1 MKLKTRFSLVAILCG
16 IEMILLSTITMIGT
30 RIIQK
35 MQTFQYNELECQYGV
50 ADIINFL
57 NQGIFWSIDTTTINT
72 DWKTS
77 VISTNKKFRELQENP
92 ITKFFKGDVENNL
105 IDIQKTWLSIVAK
118 LNPINGHFKSIQDID
133 FTEEEISYSSRY
145 GIKAC
150 KERFPDSEAI
160 ESANQIVLI
169 IEIQMKDLI
178 KDGIK
183 LQGQMKIVNEEI
195 KEVVEHYST
204 LYRIV
209 VVIVGVIFFALMI
222 YSILLGTVKVINNIK
237 RVHDL
242 SKHLAQ
248 KDFTVELKP
257 QGSNE
262 MKTLMKNMNDM
273 VSEINSFFIVVK
285 KTAAK
290 AISSGYSINDS
301 SISTAAA
308 TNEINNN
315 IEKISNK
322 FEQINLSVAKTV
334 QAICEIDSQVKTL
347 VNDNNFQ
354 SSAIE
359 ESSSEISTMADE
371 LTGIKENAE
380 KRTQSTEE
388 MRGLVADSE
397 TKIHAT
403 SGILSEVMNM
413 LDEIGEVINI
423 IDGVTEQTNL
433 LSMNAA
439 IESAHAGE
447 FGKGFA
453 VVAEEIRSLAESTAE
468 NSKKINEAITNV
480 INKVTEANVSSCAAS
495 ESFAKISSHSEQVIS
510 SFKEISTGIE
520 SLNTK
525 TRTIATKT
533 EQTALTA
540 EKISK
545 YCENLATQQDAVSSE
560 INSISDLFSQA
571 LDGIREIRNGTEDI
585 VQRMAAVGEQSKESY
600 KNMTDLEN
608 VLEQFKTTS
617 DDSQE
622 LKEEIDN
629 SKIEN
634 IISPELQAQ
643 VAADF
648 NQENETSSS
657 EFDNLDLDNIEEY
670 SN

>member
-57 NQGIFWSIDTTTINT
+57 NQGLFWSIDTTTINT
-72 DWKTS
+72 DWKTR

-105 IDIQKTWLSIVAK
+105 INIQKTWQSIVAK

-262 MKTLMKNMNDM
+262 METLMKNMNDM

-334 QAICEIDSQVKTL
+334 QAISEIDSQVKTL

-453 VVAEEIRSLAESTAE
+453 VVAEEIRSLAESTSE

-480 INKVTEANVSSCAAS
+480 INKVTEANISSCAAS

-510 SFKEISTGIE
+510 SFKEISIGIE
-520 SLNTK
+520 NLNTK

-634 IISPELQAQ
+634 IISPELQVQ

-648 NQENETSSS
+648 NQKNETSSS

>member
-57 NQGIFWSIDTTTINT
+57 NQGLFWSIDTTTINT
-72 DWKTS
+72 DWKTR

-105 IDIQKTWLSIVAK
+105 INIQKTWQSIVAK

-262 MKTLMKNMNDM
+262 METLMKNMNDM

-334 QAICEIDSQVKTL
+334 QAISEIDSQVKTL

-453 VVAEEIRSLAESTAE
+453 VVAEEIRSLAESTSE

-480 INKVTEANVSSCAAS
+480 INKVTEANISSCAAS

-510 SFKEISTGIE
+510 SFKEISIGIE
-520 SLNTK
+520 NLNTK

-608 VLEQFKTTS
+608 ILEQFKTTS

-634 IISPELQAQ
+634 IISPELQVQ

-648 NQENETSSS
+648 NQKKRN
-657 EFDNLDLDNIEEY
+657 FFKRI
-670 SN
+670 

>member
-57 NQGIFWSIDTTTINT
+57 NQGLFWSIDTTTINT
-72 DWKTS
+72 DWKTR

-105 IDIQKTWLSIVAK
+105 IDIQKTWQSIVAK
-118 LNPINGHFKSIQDID
+118 LNPMNGHFKSIQDID

-262 MKTLMKNMNDM
+262 METLMKNMNDM

-334 QAICEIDSQVKTL
+334 QAISEIDSQVKTL

-453 VVAEEIRSLAESTAE
+453 VVAEEIRSLAESTSE

-480 INKVTEANVSSCAAS
+480 INKVTEANISSCAAS

-510 SFKEISTGIE
+510 SFKEISIGIE
-520 SLNTK
+520 NLNTK

-634 IISPELQAQ
+634 IISPELQVQ

>member
-35 MQTFQYNELECQYGV
+35 MQTFQYKELECQYGV

-57 NQGIFWSIDTTTINT
+57 NQGLFWSIDTTTINT
-72 DWKTS
+72 DWKTR

-105 IDIQKTWLSIVAK
+105 IDIQKTWQSIVAK
-118 LNPINGHFKSIQDID
+118 LNPMNGHFKSIQDID

-262 MKTLMKNMNDM
+262 METLMKNMNDM

-334 QAICEIDSQVKTL
+334 QAISEIDSQVKTL

-453 VVAEEIRSLAESTAE
+453 VVAEEIRSLAESTSE

-480 INKVTEANVSSCAAS
+480 INKVTEANISSCAAS

-510 SFKEISTGIE
+510 SFKEISIGIE
-520 SLNTK
+520 NLNTK

-634 IISPELQAQ
+634 IISPELQVQ

>member
-57 NQGIFWSIDTTTINT
+57 NQGLFWSIDTTTINT
-72 DWKTS
+72 DWKTR

-105 IDIQKTWLSIVAK
+105 IDIQKTWQSIVAK

-262 MKTLMKNMNDM
+262 METLMKNMNDM

-334 QAICEIDSQVKTL
+334 QAISEIDSQVKTL

-453 VVAEEIRSLAESTAE
+453 VVAEEIRSLAESTSE

-480 INKVTEANVSSCAAS
+480 INKVTEANISSCAAS

-510 SFKEISTGIE
+510 SFKEISIGIE
-520 SLNTK
+520 NLNTK

-634 IISPELQAQ
+634 IISPELQVQ

-648 NQENETSSS
+648 NQKNETSSN

>member
-16 IEMILLSTITMIGT
+16 IEMILLSTITMFGT
-30 RIIQK
+30 KIIQK
-35 MQTFQYNELECQYGV
+35 MHTFQYNELECQYGV
-50 ADIINFL
+50 SEIINFL
-57 NQGIFWSIDTTTINT
+57 NQGLFWSIDTRTINNE
-72 DWKTS
+72 WKQN
-77 VISTNKKFRELQENP
+77 VISTNKKFRGLQEDP
-92 ITKFFKGDVENNL
+92 ITKFFKGDVETSL
-105 IDIQKTWLSIVAK
+105 SDIQKTWQSIVAK
-118 LNPINGHFKSIQDID
+118 LNPINGHFKSIQDIK
-133 FTEEEISYSSRY
+133 FTEEEISYASRY

-150 KERFPDSEAI
+150 KERFPDSQAI
-160 ESANQIVLI
+160 ESANEIVLI

-195 KEVVEHYST
+195 REIVENYSQK
-204 LYRIV
+204 YR
-209 VVIVGVIFFALMI
+209 VIVFIVGAVFFALMI

-242 SKHLAQ
+242 SKSLAQ

-273 VSEINSFFIVVK
+273 VSEINSFFIVVN

-308 TNEINNN
+308 TNQINNN
-315 IEKISNK
+315 IEEISKK
-322 FEQINLSVAKTV
+322 FEQINQTVTKTV
-334 QAICEIDSQVKTL
+334 QAISEIDSQVKTL

-354 SSAIE
+354 ATAIE
-359 ESSSEISTMADE
+359 ESSSAISTMADE
-371 LTGIKENAE
+371 LSDIKENAE
-380 KRTQSTEE
+380 QRTKSTEE

-423 IDGVTEQTNL
+423 IDDVTEQTNL

-453 VVAEEIRSLAESTAE
+453 VVAEEIRSLAESTSE
-468 NSKKINEAITNV
+468 NSKKINEAITNI
-480 INKVTEANVSSCAAS
+480 INKVTEANNSSSEAS
-495 ESFAKISSHSEQVIS
+495 ESFEKISSHSELVIN
-510 SFKEISTGIE
+510 SFKEISLGIE
-520 SLNTK
+520 NINSK
-525 TRTIATKT
+525 TRHIATKT
-533 EQTALTA
+533 EQTATTA
-540 EKISK
+540 EKINK
-545 YCENLATQQDAVSSE
+545 YCENLAEQQEAVYSE
-560 INSISDLFSQA
+560 INSISDLFTQA
-571 LDGIREIRNGTEDI
+571 LSGIHEIRNGTEDI

-617 DDSQE
+617 DNSQE

-643 VAADF
+643 IAADF
-648 NQENETSSS
+648 DQQDKKNSN

-670 SN
+670 TN

>member
-57 NQGIFWSIDTTTINT
+57 NQGLFWSIDTTTINT
-72 DWKTS
+72 DWKTR

-105 IDIQKTWLSIVAK
+105 INIQKTWQSIVAK

-262 MKTLMKNMNDM
+262 METLMKNMNDM

-334 QAICEIDSQVKTL
+334 QAISEIDSQVKTL

-453 VVAEEIRSLAESTAE
+453 VVAEEIRSLAESTSE

-480 INKVTEANVSSCAAS
+480 INKVTEANISSCAAS

-510 SFKEISTGIE
+510 SFKEISIGIE
-520 SLNTK
+520 NLNTK

-608 VLEQFKTTS
+608 ILEQFKTTS

-634 IISPELQAQ
+634 IISPELQVQ

-648 NQENETSSS
+648 NQKNETSSN

>member
-16 IEMILLSTITMIGT
+16 IEMILLSTITMFGT
-30 RIIQK
+30 KIIQK
-35 MQTFQYNELECQYGV
+35 MHTFQYNELECQYGV
-50 ADIINFL
+50 SEIINFL
-57 NQGIFWSIDTTTINT
+57 NQGLFWSIDTRTINNE
-72 DWKTS
+72 WKQN
-77 VISTNKKFRELQENP
+77 VISTNKKFRGLQEDP
-92 ITKFFKGDVENNL
+92 ITKFFKGDVETSL
-105 IDIQKTWLSIVAK
+105 SDIQKTWQSIVAK
-118 LNPINGHFKSIQDID
+118 LNPINGHFKSIQDIK
-133 FTEEEISYSSRY
+133 FTEEEISYASRY

-150 KERFPDSEAI
+150 KERFPDSQAI
-160 ESANQIVLI
+160 ESANEIVLI

-195 KEVVEHYST
+195 REIVENYSQK
-204 LYRIV
+204 YR
-209 VVIVGVIFFALMI
+209 VIVFIVGAVFFALMI

-242 SKHLAQ
+242 SKSLAQ

-308 TNEINNN
+308 TNQINNN
-315 IEKISNK
+315 IEEISKK
-322 FEQINLSVAKTV
+322 FEQINHSVTKTV
-334 QAICEIDSQVKTL
+334 QAISEIDSQVKTL

-354 SSAIE
+354 ATAIE
-359 ESSSEISTMADE
+359 ESSSAISTMADE
-371 LTGIKENAE
+371 LSDIKENAE
-380 KRTQSTEE
+380 QRTKSTEE
-388 MRGLVADSE
+388 MRGLVADSD
-397 TKIHAT
+397 TKIPAT

-423 IDGVTEQTNL
+423 IDDVTEQTNL

-453 VVAEEIRSLAESTAE
+453 VVAEEIRSLAESTSE
-468 NSKKINEAITNV
+468 NSKKINEAITNI
-480 INKVTEANVSSCAAS
+480 INKVTEANNSSSEAS
-495 ESFAKISSHSEQVIS
+495 ESFEKISSHSELVIN
-510 SFKEISTGIE
+510 SFKEISLGIE
-520 SLNTK
+520 NINSK
-525 TRTIATKT
+525 TRHIATKT
-533 EQTALTA
+533 EQTATTA
-540 EKISK
+540 EKINK
-545 YCENLATQQDAVSSE
+545 YCENLAEQQEAVYSE
-560 INSISDLFSQA
+560 INSISDLFTQA
-571 LDGIREIRNGTEDI
+571 LSGIHEIRNGTEDI

-617 DDSQE
+617 DNSQE

-643 VAADF
+643 IAADF
-648 NQENETSSS
+648 DQQDKKNSN

-670 SN
+670 TN

>member
-16 IEMILLSTITMIGT
+16 IEMILLSTITMFGT
-30 RIIQK
+30 KIIQK
-35 MQTFQYNELECQYGV
+35 MHTFQYNELECQYGV
-50 ADIINFL
+50 SEIINFL
-57 NQGIFWSIDTTTINT
+57 NQGLFWSIDTRTINNE
-72 DWKTS
+72 WKQN
-77 VISTNKKFRELQENP
+77 VISTNKKFRGLQEDP
-92 ITKFFKGDVENNL
+92 ITKFFKGDVETSL
-105 IDIQKTWLSIVAK
+105 SDIQKTWQSIVAK
-118 LNPINGHFKSIQDID
+118 LNPINGHFKSIQDIK
-133 FTEEEISYSSRY
+133 FTEEEISYASRY

-150 KERFPDSEAI
+150 KERFPDSQAI
-160 ESANQIVLI
+160 ESANEIVLI

-195 KEVVEHYST
+195 REIVENYSQK
-204 LYRIV
+204 YR
-209 VVIVGVIFFALMI
+209 VIVFIVGAVFFALMI

-242 SKHLAQ
+242 SKSLAQ

-308 TNEINNN
+308 TNQINNN
-315 IEKISNK
+315 IEEISKK
-322 FEQINLSVAKTV
+322 FEQINHSVTKTV
-334 QAICEIDSQVKTL
+334 QAISEIDSQVKTL

-354 SSAIE
+354 ATAIE
-359 ESSSEISTMADE
+359 ESSSAISTMADE
-371 LTGIKENAE
+371 LSDIKENAE
-380 KRTQSTEE
+380 QRTKSTEE

-397 TKIHAT
+397 TKIPAT

-423 IDGVTEQTNL
+423 IDDVTEQTNL

-453 VVAEEIRSLAESTAE
+453 VVAEEIRSLAESTSE
-468 NSKKINEAITNV
+468 NSKKINEAITNI
-480 INKVTEANVSSCAAS
+480 INKVTEANNSSSEAS
-495 ESFAKISSHSEQVIS
+495 ESFEKISSHSELVIN
-510 SFKEISTGIE
+510 SFKEISLGIE
-520 SLNTK
+520 NINSK
-525 TRTIATKT
+525 TRHIATKT
-533 EQTALTA
+533 EQTATTA
-540 EKISK
+540 EKINK
-545 YCENLATQQDAVSSE
+545 YCENLAEQQEAVYSE
-560 INSISDLFSQA
+560 INSISDLFTQA
-571 LDGIREIRNGTEDI
+571 LSGIHEIRNGTEDI

-617 DDSQE
+617 DNSQE

-643 VAADF
+643 IAADF
-648 NQENETSSS
+648 DQQDKKNSN

-670 SN
+670 TN

>member
-57 NQGIFWSIDTTTINT
+57 NQGLFWSIDTTTINT
-72 DWKTS
+72 DWKTR

-105 IDIQKTWLSIVAK
+105 IDIQKTWQSIVAK

-262 MKTLMKNMNDM
+262 METLMKNMNDM

-334 QAICEIDSQVKTL
+334 QAISEIDSQVKTL

-453 VVAEEIRSLAESTAE
+453 VVAEEIRSLAESTSE

-480 INKVTEANVSSCAAS
+480 INKVTEANISSCAAS

-510 SFKEISTGIE
+510 SFKEISIGIE
-520 SLNTK
+520 NLNTK

-634 IISPELQAQ
+634 IISPELQVQ

-648 NQENETSSS
+648 NQKNETSSS

>member
-57 NQGIFWSIDTTTINT
+57 NQGLFWSIDTTTINT
-72 DWKTS
+72 DWKTR

-105 IDIQKTWLSIVAK
+105 INIQKTWQSIVAK

-262 MKTLMKNMNDM
+262 METLMKNMNDM

-334 QAICEIDSQVKTL
+334 QAISEIDSQVKTL

-453 VVAEEIRSLAESTAE
+453 VVAEEIRSLAESTSE

-480 INKVTEANVSSCAAS
+480 INKVTEANISSSAAS

-510 SFKEISTGIE
+510 SFKEISIGIE
-520 SLNTK
+520 NLNTK